1 MLNPL
6 KPGVFLDTFEESFRN
21 NMFLFFFAISSLF
34 IGSIA
39 LALNMDIVSGA
50 ISGVTFFGE
59 ELEIPRMTVPQFIN
73 AVQSGMAMMI
83 STIGLFLALMA
94 TSTLFPLM
102 TQKGSIELLLCRPV
116 PRWRLMVARFLGG
129 TAIMAL
135 NAGYLIAGVWLVLG
149 LKSGIWNTGFPAS
162 TILIVIAFVF
172 LYSAVMTLSVMTEN
186 GPVGL
191 LAGYAILM
199 FSPVLAAHERI
210 TPAFSKELYREI
222 FRSLYWVLP
231 KVAEMIGAARRLIA
245 GTPLEIG
252 TVLWTSGLFTAGCF
266 LVTLIYFSRRDY

>member
-1 MLNPL
+1 
-6 KPGVFLDTFEESFRN
+6 
-21 NMFLFFFAISSLF
+21 
-34 IGSIA
+34 
-39 LALNMDIVSGA
+39 
-50 ISGVTFFGE
+50 
-59 ELEIPRMTVPQFIN
+59 
-73 AVQSGMAMMI
+73 
-83 STIGLFLALMA
+83 
-94 TSTLFPLM
+94 
-102 TQKGSIELLLCRPV
+102 
-116 PRWRLMVARFLGG
+116 
-129 TAIMAL
+129 
-135 NAGYLIAGVWLVLG
+135 
-149 LKSGIWNTGFPAS
+149 
-162 TILIVIAFVF
+162 
-172 LYSAVMTLSVMTEN
+172 MTLSVMTEN